1 MTTSG
6 YQSGPE
12 QTVEGLMRRIAVLV
26 AERQELRER
35 PSLGGELE
43 ANRLEIVRCQLEL
56 NHALIQEHS
65 RKAA

>member
-6 YQSGPE
+6 FQSGPE

-26 AERQELRER
+26 AERQELRDR
-35 PSLGGELE
+35 SDLGAELE
-43 ANRLEIVRCQLEL
+43 ANRLEIVRCQLSL
-56 NHALIQEHS
+56 NHALIQQHS